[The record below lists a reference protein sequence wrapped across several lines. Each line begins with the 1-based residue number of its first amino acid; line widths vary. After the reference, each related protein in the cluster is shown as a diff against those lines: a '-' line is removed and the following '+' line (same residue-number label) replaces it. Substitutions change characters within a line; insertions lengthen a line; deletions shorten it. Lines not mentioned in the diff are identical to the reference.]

1 MYGLKQLALLSF
13 MLLSVSA
20 KDPNKTMVDS
30 SPPGPMFIL
39 LTERSYGV
47 DVPIEDCHDLD
58 EEEVFTISVKK
69 HCRVFTGPLC
79 TGRNTVLSPGD
90 HSNDDPVPITS
101 IYCHAKRP
109 Y

>member
-20 KDPNKTMVDS
+20 KDPNKTMVGLETS
-30 SPPGPMFIL
+30 
-39 LTERSYGV
+39 ERSHGV
-47 DVPIEDCHDLD
+47 DVPIEDCHELD
-58 EEEVFTISVKK
+58 EDEVFTISIKK
-69 HCRVFTGPLC
+69 YCRVFTGPLC

>member
-20 KDPNKTMVDS
+20 TQDTTRTMVGIETTETSKAMDV
-30 SPPGPMFIL
+30 L
-39 LTERSYGV
+39 L
-47 DVPIEDCHDLD
+47 DDCHEVEQD
-58 EEEVFTISVKK
+58 EVLTISVKK
-69 HCRVFTGPLC
+69 YCRVFTGPEC
-79 TGRNTVLSPGD
+79 TGRNSLLPPGD
-90 HSNDDPVPITS
+90 HSNTDPVPIES